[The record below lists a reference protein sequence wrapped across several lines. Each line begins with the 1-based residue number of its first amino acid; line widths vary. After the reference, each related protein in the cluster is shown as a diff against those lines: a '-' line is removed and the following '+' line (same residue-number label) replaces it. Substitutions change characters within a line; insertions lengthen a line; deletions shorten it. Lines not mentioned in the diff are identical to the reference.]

1 MLMSFQT
8 IPEWFTVAGLAI
20 DIVAVLLLAWELL
33 LSKAAPNHAGG
44 PASSSPW
51 RRLRENK
58 MTALCVLLLVIGFG
72 LQIVGGWPR

>member
-1 MLMSFQT
+1 MSLQT

-44 PASSSPW
+44 AAASSSPW
-51 RRLRENK
+51 RRLREHK
-58 MTALCVLLLVIGFG
+58 MTALCVFLLVIGFG
-72 LQIVGGWPR
+72 LQIYGGWPR